1 MDLRAGQQERP
12 GQALAEGQ
20 KVTDTIVITVDDGKG
35 GKATQTVTV
44 EVTGTN
50 DAPTIGGT
58 ATGAVKKTRSS
69 TPRPAS

>member
-1 MDLRAGQQERP
+1 MLDNKSAQV
-12 GQALAEGQ
+12 QAPAEGQ

-58 ATGAVKKTRSS
+58 ATGAVRKTRSS
-69 TPRPAS
+69 TPLPAS